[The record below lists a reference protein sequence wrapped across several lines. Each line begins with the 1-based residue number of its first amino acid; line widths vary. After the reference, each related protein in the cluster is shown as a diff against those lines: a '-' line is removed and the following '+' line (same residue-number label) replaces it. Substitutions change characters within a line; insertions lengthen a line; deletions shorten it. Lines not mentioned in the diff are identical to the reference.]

1 MSIED
6 IAQDVEALD
15 WERNNRPRAARRL
28 FEPTEP
34 GYGPAQCGEC
44 EDDMPDLRRSMGL
57 CLCVGCTELAE
68 RRKRLR
74 AA

>member
-6 IAQDVEALD
+6 IAQEVELLD
-15 WERNNRPRAARRL
+15 WERNNRPRTVRRL
-28 FEPTEP
+28 LEPTEP
-34 GYGPAQCGEC
+34 GYGPAECGEC
-44 EDDMPDLRRSMGL
+44 EDQMPDLRRAMG
-57 CLCVGCTELAE
+57 CVLCVDCTELAE